1 MFNPGMEKPDFLAHS
16 ARESFM
22 AKCHAIYDGFALEE
36 VKYVL
41 TPAQFAALDLVF
53 YKNLSQNAAAKQL
66 NLSQHG
72 VIVRLQGAARR
83 MEKWKKWKAEKT
95 A

>member
-1 MFNPGMEKPDFLAHS
+1 MFDPGMEKPGFLAHS

-22 AKCHAIYDGFALEE
+22 AKCRALYDGLALDEI
-36 VKYVL
+36 KYVL

-53 YKNLSQNAAAKQL
+53 FQDLSQNAAAKQL
-66 NLSQHG
+66 NLTQHG
-72 VIVRLQGAARR
+72 VVLRLQGAARLI
-83 MEKWKKWKAEKT
+83 EKWKKWKADRT